1 MTDHHEM
8 LAKQAVEQFRDSLS
22 HEAREY
28 ITNAQFEGLE
38 QLILELLANERR
50 HIVDLVEALARTL
63 RSGVEKPELEL

>member
-1 MTDHHEM
+1 MTDHHEA
-8 LAKQAVEQFRDSLS
+8 LAREAVERFRQSLS

-38 QLILELLANERR
+38 QMILELLARERG

-63 RSGVEKPELEL
+63 RSGVEKPDLEL